1 MWEREHIGRV
11 RFVLKMYR
19 DGYTKADFTVVLGK
33 ASPGRGRQI
42 REIKKGALVFFK
54 DLVCERETSSQ
65 RTERHRKY

>member
-42 REIKKGALVFFK
+42 REIKKGALVFF
-54 DLVCERETSSQ
+54 
-65 RTERHRKY
+65 